1 MRGYYDSIDD
11 MFKGVNLDKGLI
23 TKFIENRNLP
33 GEEFIT
39 FMNDMEKNYSKD
51 SVVEHFI
58 KFLIY
63 IGDPTPG
70 HFESKLIKYND
81 LLVELFKTNSLRDK

>member
-1 MRGYYDSIDD
+1 
-11 MFKGVNLDKGLI
+11 MFQGQNLDKGLVGR
-23 TKFIENRNLP
+23 FIENRNLP
-33 GEEFIT
+33 GEEFSAL
-39 FMNDMEKNYSKD
+39 MKKLENDYSKD

-70 HFESKLIKYND
+70 HFESKLIK
-81 LLVELFKTNSLRDK
+81 